1 MMRKTLFVSALILS
15 VIFSGCG
22 QKAETAEQAAQQTPA
37 AEKTESTDAGDTTFW
52 DKVLNGKEE
61 TSPAP
66 QEETVT
72 HKEEAAATEAP
83 AVQAE
88 ETAAEASGT
97 DASEAGVE
105 ELAAEAE
112 NKSSGVPHRIELV
125 QSVQEKT
132 HYGGAAV
139 VQMILRSHG
148 IEKAQADLADEL
160 HTSTVTGTE
169 YADAA
174 RVLNTYLF
182 NCEVPGPA
190 DPGYRV
196 EYLTP
201 GAVGSSVIEKMNGR
215 IVRDVRTSDPIIIAI
230 NTNVLYPNLPEAN
243 HFVLITGYKTVNDVI
258 TEYYIVDPSP
268 DVQNSEYGG
277 LKLFTVE
284 EIRRAFDTNSEPA
297 YIW

>member
-1 MMRKTLFVSALILS
+1 
-15 VIFSGCG
+15 
-22 QKAETAEQAAQQTPA
+22 EEEEPA
-37 AEKTESTDAGDTTFW
+37 AAEEPVVEAQDTGS
-52 DKVLNGKEE
+52 D
-61 TSPAP
+61 
-66 QEETVT
+66 
-72 HKEEAAATEAP
+72 AAA
-83 AVQAE
+83 
-88 ETAAEASGT
+88 
-97 DASEAGVE
+97 AGVD

-112 NKSSGVPHRIELV
+112 NKTAFVRHRIELT

-148 IEKAQADLADEL
+148 IEKTQADLAAEL
-160 HTSTVTGTE
+160 NTSTVTGTE

-182 NCEVPGPA
+182 SCEVPGPA

-201 GAVGSSVIEKMNGR
+201 GSVGSSVMDKLR
-215 IVRDVRTSDPIIIAI
+215 DRVVRDVRTLDPIIIAI
-230 NTNVLYPNLPEAN
+230 NTNVLYPDLPKAN
-243 HFVLITGYKTVNDVI
+243 HFVLITGYRTVDDVI

-268 DVQNSEYGG
+268 DVQNSEYAG
-277 LKLFTVE
+277 LKVFTIE